1 VSETTCDYVLLNIF
15 RAKYPLAI
23 VNAIEKA
30 HSDVSK
36 MVGYDIW
43 CSFKKTLKT
52 AKIPVKGDGTTLAMH
67 GYCHNRL
74 CQIENHPLYKK
85 GLGIADMEQCERS
98 YSGSN
103 EVAVL
108 TRHASAF
115 HRHQSIDMYMQ
126 QANKEKM
133 ENLGTRKLMT

>member
-1 VSETTCDYVLLNIF
+1 MS

-23 VNAIEKA
+23 VNAIEEA
-30 HSDVSK
+30 YPDVPK

-43 CSFKKTLKT
+43 CSFHKTLKK
-52 AKIPVKGDGTTLAMH
+52 AGIMVNGDGTTLAMH
-67 GYCHNRL
+67 GYCHNRM
-74 CQIENHPLYKK
+74 CQIEYHPLYKK

-108 TRHASAF
+108 TRHASTF
-115 HRHQSIDMYMQ
+115 HRHQFIDMHVK
-126 QANKEKM
+126 QANKEKL
-133 ENLGTRKLMT
+133 ENLGMQKLNITFSH